1 MILAVPKESAPGE
14 RRVALDPPAVKTL
27 VAKDLEVR
35 VEKGAGVAAGHPDAA
50 YEEVGAQ
57 LVGSRAELLGAAD
70 LVVHVA
76 PPSEEELSSVREGA
90 AWAGFLRPLDEPRLA
105 LRLAERK
112 LSAFSMELMPRIT
125 RAQSMDALSSQSTI
139 AGYKAVLIAAELL
152 PRIFPML
159 VTAAGT
165 LQPSKVFV
173 IGAGVAGLQALG
185 TAKRLGGVTSAYDT
199 REAVREQVQSM
210 GAKFVEL
217 DLETE
222 GAEDAGGYARAQ
234 SEEFYA
240 RQRSELARHVG
251 ASDVVISTALV
262 PGVRAPL
269 LITEEAVQAM
279 KPGSVVVDLAAA
291 NGGNCA
297 LTEADQVVE
306 RHGVHIVGHTNLPAT
321 VPNHAS
327 QMYARNLV
335 TFLDHLLEE
344 GELRID
350 LEDEITAGTLVT
362 HAGEVRHEAVKSRL
376 DGEGGS

>member
-1 MILAVPKESAPGE
+1 VILAVPKESAPGE

-35 VEKGAGVAAGHPDAA
+35 VEEGAGVAAGHPDAA
-50 YEEVGAQ
+50 YEEVGAH

-90 AWAGFLRPLDEPRLA
+90 AWAGFLRPLDQPRLA
-105 LRLAERK
+105 LSLAERK

-217 DLETE
+217 DLEIE

-297 LTEADQVVE
+297 LTEPDQVVE
-306 RHGVHIVGHTNLPAT
+306 QHGVQIVGHTNLPAT